1 MTGAPVYDHLERLT
15 APHGLFEHA
24 LFASPRVEHGHCLD
38 DVARAL
44 VVTARQPEPSAQVA
58 ALAEGYLDFTL
69 RAQTPDGRFRNRR
82 RSDGRWSSPP
92 DVGDHWGRAL
102 WALGTLA
109 ATTPDDDVRAVAA
122 NAAAHGLGQRSAAW
136 HATAYAVLGAVE
148 LLRVRPGDRA
158 ALGMLHDA
166 PDLLLRGRDRPSW
179 PWPDDR
185 LTYANAVLPES
196 LIALGAATGDR
207 ATTRWGLDLLAWL
220 LEQETDGDHLS
231 PTPSTGRGPGD
242 ARPGFDQ
249 QPIEVTALAEA
260 CARAFALTGEIAW
273 LRGLDR
279 CVAWFQG
286 DNDLGL
292 PLYDPRTGAGYDA
305 LHVDRVNGNQGAE
318 STLAALATVQLAG
331 LVPDRVVR

>member
-1 MTGAPVYDHLERLT
+1 MTGAVVFDHLERLT
-15 APHGLFEHA
+15 APHGLYEHA
-24 LFASPRVEHGHCLD
+24 LFAVPRPEHGHCLD

-44 VVTARQPEPSAQVA
+44 LVTSREPQPSARVA
-58 ALAEGYLDFTL
+58 ALAAGYLDFTV
-69 RAQTPDGRFRNRR
+69 RAQSADGRFRNRR
-82 RSDGRWSSPP
+82 RPDGRWTSPP

-109 ATTPDDDVRAVAA
+109 ATTSDEQVRDVAA
-122 NAAAHGLGQRSAAW
+122 HAAAHGLGRRSPAW

-166 PDLLLRGRDRPSW
+166 PRLLLRGRDRPSW

-185 LTYANAVLPES
+185 LTYANAVLPEA
-196 LIALGAATGDR
+196 LLALGAATGDD

-220 LEQETDGDHLS
+220 LAQETDGDRLS

-242 ARPGFDQ
+242 PRPGFDQ

-260 CARAFALTGEIAW
+260 CARAFELTRDTAW
-273 LRGLDR
+273 LVALDR
-279 CVAWFQG
+279 CVAWFHG

-305 LHVDRVNGNQGAE
+305 LQADRVNGNQGAE
-318 STLAALATVQLAG
+318 STLAALATVQLGDLALG
-331 LVPDRVVR
+331 RVTR